1 MLTEIRPLHAAD
13 RPIHSPARGFSLMA
27 DSTDNHWRSRAAELL
42 PTWFTERL
50 VVEGSRFGVLLA
62 TGHVLII
69 DAVKDVRQGP
79 TGQVW
84 LDVEMLIP
92 FRKDGFPWGH
102 FPVVKSTS
110 HDRAACSIN
119 AAHIVAAVEVDT
131 WDVPNIEPV
140 VE

>member
-1 MLTEIRPLHAAD
+1 MSAGTD
-13 RPIHSPARGFSLMA
+13 
-27 DSTDNHWRSRAAELL
+27 DSWRAKAAELL

-50 VVEGSRFGVLLA
+50 AVGGGRFGILLT

-69 DAVKDVRQGP
+69 DAVKNVRQGP

-110 HDRAACSIN
+110 PDRAACSIN
-119 AAHIVAAVEVDT
+119 AAQIVAAVEVDT
-131 WDVPNIEPV
+131 WEVPNVEPV
-140 VE
+140 AE